1 MFRSPLRAAG
11 LAGPARAAV
20 TATGEPAPLTADGPT
35 IRPRFGAAGDGPAE
49 NAAPVVVQ
57 RTWMFDRLRGR
68 AKWTGTDPHP
78 GSGSVPTGFRDVT
91 HDEEEEEDEG
101 TDWRRDEDLHLP
113 PSTGRQDHLVV
124 LGGPG
129 GTPTL
134 GSTEDHRQ
142 HGRQIFNQHGVNVK
156 AHWRENQVQRSSGG
170 SGFDETLS
178 TAIASDTLSHA
189 TTPTEDLASTL
200 SESRVPVTDLLW
212 KTAPGRN
219 VPIGGHPG
227 AMTSVPGNMTHGV
240 TEEHSTRDSIRARF
254 VKRERDTS
262 NLESA
267 KLMSNIMTSQIMSHP
282 GAEFSGVTL
291 APTDS
296 PVFHGVHNDLREPE
310 NLERAVIDTH
320 NAREHRK
327 ATTAEEL
334 IKGNHESLVA
344 PEMQDAI
351 RRHGSA
357 DSFIH
362 AQGANAIHSQ
372 DTGPPVSQA
381 YVPTKHDAP
390 RGLAQWE
397 AEVAANPLTRRAVSP
412 PREILTRS
420 GSLLAK
426 RRKRP
431 EKPQKQKQIDEFFKR
446 QKPNEDDPTNV

>member
-1 MFRSPLRAAG
+1 MFRSPPRLASPAAP
-11 LAGPARAAV
+11 ARTPGPAAN
-20 TATGEPAPLTADGPT
+20 EPVPVSADGPT
-35 IRPRFGAAGDGPAE
+35 IRPRFGIIGTGPSDG
-49 NAAPVVVQ
+49 AAPVVVQ

-68 AKWTGTDPHP
+68 AKWTGTNPHP
-78 GSGSVPTGFRDVT
+78 GPGTAPPGFRDVT

-142 HGRQIFNQHGVNVK
+142 HGRQTFNQHGIDVK
-156 AHWRENQVQRSSGG
+156 AHWRENQVQRASGG

-178 TAIASDTLSHA
+178 TSIASDTLSHA
-189 TTPTEDLASTL
+189 ATPDEDLASSL

-219 VPIGGHPG
+219 VSIGGHPG

-240 TEEHSTRDSIRARF
+240 TEEHSTRDRIRGRF
-254 VKRERDTS
+254 VKHERDTS
-262 NLESA
+262 DLDSA
-267 KLMSNIMTSQIMSHP
+267 KLMSNIMTNQIMSNP

-291 APTDS
+291 APTHS

-310 NLERAVIDTH
+310 NLERAVTDTH

-327 ATTAEEL
+327 ASSAEEL
-334 IKGNHESLVA
+334 IQSGLESLVA

-362 AQGANAIHSQ
+362 AQGAKATQSQ

-390 RGLAQWE
+390 RGLGQWKT
-397 AEVAANPLTRRAVSP
+397 EVDANPLTRRAVSP

-420 GSLLAK
+420 GSQSAK
-426 RRKRP
+426 RRQRP
-431 EKPQKQKQIDEFFKR
+431 EKPKKQKKVDEFFKR
-446 QKPNEDDPTNV
+446 QKRDGDDLTNV